1 MNRYEASW
9 SSLRHHPTPKW
20 FEDAKFGIYFHWGP
34 YSVPA
39 FDNEWY
45 SRNMYLKGHKA
56 HEHHLKTYGTLDKF
70 GYKDF
75 IPMFTG
81 EKFEVD
87 EWVELFKKAGA
98 KFAGPVTEHAD
109 GFAMWDSNV
118 NSFNAAKMGPK
129 RDVVGLFEKAL
140 RKHDMKF
147 ISTFH
152 HRWLWAW
159 YPTWDKS
166 VDASNPQ
173 YADLYGP
180 LVTPEEWDNP
190 YSSKEFNDTF
200 VAKIKE
206 VIDNY
211 RPDLMYFDTRMDRV
225 SEAHRQEFAAY
236 YYNKALEQN
245 REVVI
250 TYKKQDM
257 APGSGI
263 LDSERGRMSNLQPF
277 KWMTDDSVCWQSWAH
292 LHEPQYKSSKR
303 LIDGLVDIVSKNGN
317 LLLNIPP
324 RADGTIPEEVQ
335 ALLLEMGKWLDIN
348 GEAIYGTR
356 PWKVY
361 GEGPTKVYE
370 GHFSEIDNELM
381 TAKDIRFTTKGDNI
395 FVCCMGVPYET
406 IRVNKLTQEAL
417 GGKQIKAIKL
427 LGSNESVTYSQD
439 GNGVS
444 IQPPK
449 VKPSEYGIV
458 YRLEF

>member
-1 MNRYEASW
+1 MRYEASW
-9 SSLRHHPTPKW
+9 SSLRHHPNPQW
-20 FEDAKFGIYFHWGP
+20 FDDAKFGIYCHWGP

-45 SRNMYLKGHKA
+45 SRNMYIKGHKA

-81 EKFEVD
+81 EKFDVD
-87 EWVELFKKAGA
+87 QWVELFKKAGA

-109 GFAMWDSNV
+109 GFAMWDSKV

-129 RDVVGLFEKAL
+129 RDIIGMFEKAL
-140 RKHDMKF
+140 RKNDMKF
-147 ISTFH
+147 IATFH
-152 HRWLWAW
+152 HMWLWAW
-159 YPTWDKS
+159 YPTWDKK
-166 VDASNPQ
+166 VDASNPK

-180 LVTPEEWDNP
+180 VVTPEEWDNP
-190 YSSKEFNDTF
+190 YSDKEFNDTF

-206 VIDNY
+206 VVDKY
-211 RPDLMYFDTRMDRV
+211 KPDLMYFDVRMDRV
-225 SEAHRQEFAAY
+225 SEAHRQKFAAY

-292 LHEPQYKSSKR
+292 LHEPQYKSPKR
-303 LIDGLVDIVSKNGN
+303 LIDSLVDIVSKNGN

-335 ALLLEMGKWLDIN
+335 ALLLEIGAWLDIN

-356 PWKVY
+356 PWQVY

-381 TAKDIRFTTKGDNI
+381 TARDIRFTTKGNNI
-395 FVCCMGVPYET
+395 FVLCMGVPYET
-406 IRVNKLTQEAL
+406 IRVNSFNKEAL
-417 GGKQIKAIKL
+417 KGKKIKSVQL
-427 LGSNESVTYSQD
+427 LGSKEKINYSQD
-439 GNGVS
+439 KAGLS
-444 IQPPK
+444 IHPPK
-449 VKPSEYGIV
+449 ERPSDTAIV
-458 YRLEF
+458 FKLEF